1 MAKSSPFEGVH
12 KQLSANF
19 AEYDGWRLPKDYGNP
34 AAETTALQQSA
45 AAFDLSSFG
54 RFSIPVSAAPAL
66 TGLIP
71 PSVALPDDGTWIRT
85 TLNGSLAVRIS
96 RIRNQ
101 FLVFSLP
108 SMRSSLFDTLTKQ
121 VNLTGGSVNDLTEK
135 TGMLA
140 LYGPTAFA
148 SISKIIPMDLSGLQ
162 PGCVVTHSFFMISI
176 TALRG
181 GWVGSD
187 GLELICPS
195 SAAGL
200 AAGAVAKYHKQQNIT
215 PAGMDCLMRAIEN
228 NVKI

>member
-1 MAKSSPFEGVH
+1 MAKSSPFESIH

-34 AAETTALQQSA
+34 AAETAALQQSA

-54 RFSIPVSAAPAL
+54 RFGVSVSAAQAL

-71 PSVALPDDGTWIRT
+71 PSVVLPDDGTWIRT
-85 TLNGSLAVRIS
+85 TLNSSHAVRIA

-121 VNLTGGSVNDLTEK
+121 VTPTGGSVNDLTEK

-148 SISKIIPMDLSGLQ
+148 SISKIIPLDLSDLR
-162 PGCVVTHSFFMISI
+162 PGCVVTHSFFMISV

-181 GWVGSD
+181 SWTKRD
-187 GLELICPS
+187 GLELICPT
-195 SAAGL
+195 SAAAL
-200 AAGAVAKYHKQQNIT
+200 AAGAIAKYHKQQNIT

-228 NVKI
+228 GD